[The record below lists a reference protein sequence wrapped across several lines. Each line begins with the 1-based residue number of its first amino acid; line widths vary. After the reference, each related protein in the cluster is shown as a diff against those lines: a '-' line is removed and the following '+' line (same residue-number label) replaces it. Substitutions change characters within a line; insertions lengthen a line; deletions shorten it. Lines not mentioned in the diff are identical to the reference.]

1 LPGYFYSISS
11 EGLWVHLYAEGEA
24 DISLD
29 ENHSVRLR
37 QRTRYPWDGDVTIEI
52 AGEGEFSLMLRI
64 PSWSEEGSSITVND
78 APSHEQLVPGS
89 YAEIRR
95 AWRPG
100 DTVLLH
106 LPMTVRRVE
115 SHPHVT
121 ENKGKVALMRGP
133 ILYCVEQADN
143 SGVDPRDVV
152 LQARA
157 DSPSEFRAELLGGV
171 TVIEASAEVVAPDKG
186 WEGRLYRTAR
196 LEGRRASHGKPV
208 RITAVPYY
216 AWANR
221 EPGPMRVW
229 LQIDASVETST

>member
-1 LPGYFYSISS
+1 
-11 EGLWVHLYAEGEA
+11 
-24 DISLD
+24 
-29 ENHSVRLR
+29 
-37 QRTRYPWDGDVTIEI
+37 VTIEI

-64 PSWSEEGSSITVND
+64 PSWSEEGASITVND
-78 APSHEQLVPGS
+78 ATSREQLVPGS

-106 LPMTVRRVE
+106 LPMPVRLVE

>member
-1 LPGYFYSISS
+1 M
-11 EGLWVHLYAEGEA
+11 V
-24 DISLD
+24 
-29 ENHSVRLR
+29 
-37 QRTRYPWDGDVTIEI
+37 
-52 AGEGEFSLMLRI
+52 
-64 PSWSEEGSSITVND
+64 EEGASIAVND
-78 APSHEQLVPGS
+78 ATYVSGSVLPGS

-106 LPMTVRRVE
+106 LPMPVRLVE

-121 ENKGKVALMRGP
+121 ESKVDRPDAWPHTLP
-133 ILYCVEQADN
+133 VEQADN

-196 LEGRRASHGKPV
+196 LEGEKS
-208 RITAVPYY
+208 VPRK
-216 AWANR
+216 AGENNSGTLLR
-221 EPGPMRVW
+221 LGQPRTGPMRVW